1 MVPILITDDENLQ
14 ILCRRSIL
22 LAGQQD
28 LVRIRLW
35 GENALCLPSGH
46 HQHHHHHHHFHDHLL
61 HHQTP
66 PASPWFMLSRVSPTV
81 SPSWRI
87 SKPACSQRPPTNPA
101 AAQATAPKTSPS
113 FTTTTSSPAPQA
125 ASWGLPSVPLPSILC
140 PQLLLWRSARLL
152 PCSRSSPVIPSN
164 ERDDLP
170 NLNYC
175 VKKGFTGIKDRKQRL
190 LTKPALA
197 QCHNVSLQS
206 FWALIIAE
214 IQFSKNRKLMGTFKA
229 RITERKKTDLG
240 TLSSG
245 YGHYLYWYLRQATAS
260 VVIMSWSYQSSQMS
274 IFSTNSQVKVISVL
288 GVGDQLT
295 VSQVRLSLNRKHS
308 SLRTA
313 ITI

>member
-46 HQHHHHHHHFHDHLL
+46 HHHHHHRHHFHDHLL

-66 PASPWFMLSRVSPTV
+66 PASPWLMLSRVSPTA

-87 SKPACSQRPPTNPA
+87 SKPDCSQRRPTNPA
-101 AAQATAPKTSPS
+101 AAQATVPKTSPS

-125 ASWGLPSVPLPSILC
+125 ASWGLPSAPPPSILC

-229 RITERKKTDLG
+229 RITEKTDLG

-245 YGHYLYWYLRQATAS
+245 YGQWPLVTISIDIWDKRQPLWWLW
-260 VVIMSWSYQSSQMS
+260 VEVI
-274 IFSTNSQVKVISVL
+274 N
-288 GVGDQLT
+288 
-295 VSQVRLSLNRKHS
+295 RLKCQYFQQIHKSRLFQFWV
-308 SLRTA
+308 
-313 ITI
+313 